1 VVTWGEYYYD
11 PTSVLEGLSD
21 VQTIVTNNGAFAALK
36 TDGSVVTW
44 GSGWAGGDSSAVAS
58 VLTDVQTISN
68 TNDAFAALKTDGTV
82 VTWGNS
88 YSGGDS
94 TGVDL
99 TDVQTIFSTTRAF
112 AALKTD
118 GSVVTW
124 GDRGYGADSSAVAS
138 ELTDVQ
144 TIFGG
149 KFVFAALKTDGSVVT
164 WGQPDYGGD
173 SSAVAADLAGV
184 SDDVWSMVPS
194 ELGGPC
200 EGSSSPCGDGTSWD
214 AAAGTCTA
222 APPLNCFQ
230 SGYCQ
235 GADDYWST
243 GLPNSILG
251 NGTFDDCYG
260 DPPVPGPDVVAWDLG
275 YALSAGPTDL
285 TALCE

>member
-1 VVTWGEYYYD
+1 
-11 PTSVLEGLSD
+11 
-21 VQTIVTNNGAFAALK
+21 
-36 TDGSVVTW
+36 
-44 GSGWAGGDSSAVAS
+44 

-124 GDRGYGADSSAVAS
+124 GDSGYGADSSAVAS

-144 TIFGG
+144 TIFGE
-149 KFVFAALKTDGSVVT
+149 KFAFAALKTDGSVVT

-251 NGTFDDCYG
+251 NGTIDDCYG